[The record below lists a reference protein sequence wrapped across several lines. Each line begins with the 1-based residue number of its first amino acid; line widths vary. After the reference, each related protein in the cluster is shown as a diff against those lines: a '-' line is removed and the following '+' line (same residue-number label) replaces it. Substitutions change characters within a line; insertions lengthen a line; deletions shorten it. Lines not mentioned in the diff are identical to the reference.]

1 VSLTQSQNQKFNTS
15 LITVLPTTPGVYL
28 FYGADDILL
37 YVGKSKAIRA
47 RVRSHFATRDERW
60 LTKRIRRIEAHETAG
75 ELGALLL
82 ESRFIKELRPM
93 YNVRSRQPRRIIIA
107 RRVDNEQGYATV
119 KLEAVDYLDLK
130 PDAPILG
137 IFKHKTQA
145 KEFLD
150 TISKTHRLCSKLL
163 RLETSRGC
171 CFPYHLGLCDGA
183 CIGEEDP
190 AAYNARVDAAFEARR
205 IIAWPFDGPVIV
217 EEISKDK
224 KLREMFVIDN
234 WCLVSSAVANSK
246 QGVSPNSVNSD
257 LRPHP
262 EEKIV
267 SSCQMIHSQ
276 DSVSLRGEG
285 TFTLPLQ
292 GGDERGGRT
301 KERHKDRSHAK
312 SSRANTASPHRFD
325 YDSYKLL
332 YSYVMEEGNKVK
344 IQKGNASIP

>member
-1 VSLTQSQNQKFNTS
+1 LKSTFDKKS
-15 LITVLPTTPGVYL
+15 ITTLSTASGVYL
-28 FYGADDILL
+28 FYGGEDVLM
-37 YVGKSKAIRA
+37 YVGKSKTIRA
-47 RVRSHFATRDERW
+47 RVRSHFAARDERW
-60 LTKRIRRIEAHETAG
+60 LTKRIRRIEVRETAG

-82 ESRFIKELRPM
+82 ESQLIKELHPM

-107 RRVDNEQGYATV
+107 RRVENEQGYVTV

-150 TISKTHRLCSKLL
+150 TISKSHRLCSKLL

-171 CFPYHLGLCDGA
+171 CFPYHLGQCDGA

-190 AAYNARVDAAFEARR
+190 TAYNARVDAAFEARR
-205 IIAWPFDGPVIV
+205 IIAWPFDGPVIL

-224 KLREMFVIDN
+224 KLREVFVIDN
-234 WCLVSSAVANSK
+234 WCLIGTGKRNSCAGQSGDSS
-246 QGVSPNSVNSD
+246 
-257 LRPHP
+257 
-262 EEKIV
+262 
-267 SSCQMIHSQ
+267 
-276 DSVSLRGEG
+276 
-285 TFTLPLQ
+285 
-292 GGDERGGRT
+292 
-301 KERHKDRSHAK
+301 
-312 SSRANTASPHRFD
+312 SPHRFD

-344 IQKGNASIP
+344 IQKRDTSIHRESSLKN

>member
-1 VSLTQSQNQKFNTS
+1 MLLTQSKNQKFNKFTIS
-15 LITVLPTTPGVYL
+15 TLPATPGVYL
-28 FYGADDILL
+28 FYGEEDVLM
-37 YVGKSKAIRA
+37 YVGKSKTIRA
-47 RVRSHFATRDERW
+47 RVRSHFAAKDERW
-60 LTKRIRRIEAHETAG
+60 LSKRIRRIETRETAG

-82 ESRFIKELRPM
+82 ESRLIKELRPM
-93 YNVRSRQPRRIIIA
+93 YNVRSRQPRRIIVA

-130 PDAPILG
+130 PEAPILG

-205 IIAWPFDGPVIV
+205 IIAWPFDGPVTI
-217 EEISKDK
+217 EEISKNK
-224 KLREMFVIDN
+224 KLREVFVIDN
-234 WCLVSSAVANSK
+234 WCLIGADKKNSSNGQSS
-246 QGVSPNSVNSD
+246 SPS
-257 LRPHP
+257 
-262 EEKIV
+262 
-267 SSCQMIHSQ
+267 
-276 DSVSLRGEG
+276 
-285 TFTLPLQ
+285 T
-292 GGDERGGRT
+292 
-301 KERHKDRSHAK
+301 
-312 SSRANTASPHRFD
+312 PHRFD

-332 YSYVMEEGNKVK
+332 YSYIMEEGNKVK
-344 IQKGNASIP
+344 MQKRDASIP

>member
-1 VSLTQSQNQKFNTS
+1 LKSTFDKKSIST
-15 LITVLPTTPGVYL
+15 LPTASGVYL
-28 FYGADDILL
+28 FYGAEDVLM
-37 YVGKSKAIRA
+37 YVGKSKTIRA
-47 RVRSHFATRDERW
+47 RVRSHFAARDERW
-60 LTKRIRRIEAHETAG
+60 LTKRIRRIEARETAG

-119 KLEAVDYLDLK
+119 KLEAVDYLDIK

-190 AAYNARVDAAFEARR
+190 AAYNVRVDAAFEARR
-205 IIAWPFDGPVIV
+205 IIAWPFDGPVIL

-224 KLREMFVIDN
+224 KLCEVFVIDN
-234 WCLVSSAVANSK
+234 WCLIGAGKRN
-246 QGVSPNSVNSD
+246 
-257 LRPHP
+257 
-262 EEKIV
+262 
-267 SSCQMIHSQ
+267 
-276 DSVSLRGEG
+276 
-285 TFTLPLQ
+285 
-292 GGDERGGRT
+292 
-301 KERHKDRSHAK
+301 SHAGK
-312 SSRANTASPHRFD
+312 SSGSSSPHRFD

-332 YSYVMEEGNKVK
+332 YSYVMEEENKVK
-344 IQKGNASIP
+344 IQKKDTSIPRVSSLKN

>member
-1 VSLTQSQNQKFNTS
+1 MVNRNRHSKKKSGFNVKNISSLTTAS
-15 LITVLPTTPGVYL
+15 GVYF
-28 FYGADDILL
+28 FYDAEDVLL
-37 YVGKSKAIRA
+37 YVGKSKTIRA
-47 RVRSHFATRDERW
+47 RVRSHFASKDERW
-60 LTKRIRRIEAHETAG
+60 LIKRIQRIETQETAG

-93 YNVRSRQPRRIIIA
+93 YNVRSRQPRRIIVA
-107 RRVDNEQGYATV
+107 RRMENEQGYATV
-119 KLEAVDYLDLK
+119 KLEAIDYLDLI
-130 PDAPILG
+130 PDNPILG

-171 CFPYHLGLCDGA
+171 CFPYHLGQCDGA

-205 IIAWPFDGPVIV
+205 IIAWPFDGPVTV

-224 KLREMFVIDN
+224 KLREVFIIDN
-234 WCLVSSAVANSK
+234 WCLIGSVKDNNRIADGSS
-246 QGVSPNSVNSD
+246 
-257 LRPHP
+257 
-262 EEKIV
+262 
-267 SSCQMIHSQ
+267 SS
-276 DSVSLRGEG
+276 
-285 TFTLPLQ
+285 
-292 GGDERGGRT
+292 
-301 KERHKDRSHAK
+301 
-312 SSRANTASPHRFD
+312 SPHRFD

-344 IQKGNASIP
+344 IQKENIAIPPKSLLKN

>member
-1 VSLTQSQNQKFNTS
+1 MKMFFNKTIISSLPAAS
-15 LITVLPTTPGVYL
+15 GVYL
-28 FYGADDILL
+28 FYGTDDMLL
-37 YVGKSKAIRA
+37 YVGKSKTIRA
-47 RVRSHFATRDERW
+47 RVRSHFAARDERW
-60 LTKRIRRIEAHETAG
+60 LTKRIRRIETRETAG
-75 ELGALLL
+75 ELGSLLL
-82 ESRFIKELRPM
+82 ESRLIKELRPM

-183 CIGEEDP
+183 CLGEEDP
-190 AAYNARVDAAFEARR
+190 ETYNARVDAAFEARR
-205 IIAWPFDGPVIV
+205 IIAWPFDGPVIL

-224 KLREMFVIDN
+224 KLHEVFVIDN
-234 WCLVSSAVANSK
+234 WCLIGAGKRNDRAGQS
-246 QGVSPNSVNSD
+246 GGSP
-257 LRPHP
+257 
-262 EEKIV
+262 
-267 SSCQMIHSQ
+267 
-276 DSVSLRGEG
+276 
-285 TFTLPLQ
+285 
-292 GGDERGGRT
+292 
-301 KERHKDRSHAK
+301 
-312 SSRANTASPHRFD
+312 SPHRFD

-332 YSYVMEEGNKVK
+332 YSYVMEEGNKLK
-344 IQKGNASIP
+344 IQKRDASISRESSLKN